1 MSQDLFQEFQ
11 EASEVQ
17 ADQIT
22 LKQLDDLIAQL
33 KQAREE
39 YDEKKKLATEA
50 NNKCEALENTLMDI
64 LEKLGKTS
72 YTAEG
77 VAKVTR
83 VSKLVFRV
91 PANGEQKKDLFKY
104 ISSKYGEDALLGLST
119 INHQTLNSWA
129 NRELAEAN
137 VGQIPGLEAPT
148 SVDYLQVRKA

>member
-1 MSQDLFQEFQ
+1 MTQDLFQEFQ

-22 LKQLDDLIAQL
+22 LKQLDELVTQL
-33 KQAREE
+33 KAAREE
-39 YDEKKKLATEA
+39 YDEKKKAATEA
-50 NNKCEALENTLMDI
+50 NNKCEAIENTLMDI
-64 LEKLGKTS
+64 LEKLGKSS

-77 VAKVTR
+77 VAKITK

-91 PANGEQKKDLFKY
+91 PANAEQKKQLFQY
-104 ISSKYGEDALLGLST
+104 IANKYGDEALVGLST

-129 NRELAEAN
+129 NKELAESASS
-137 VGQIPGLEAPT
+137 IPGLEAPT